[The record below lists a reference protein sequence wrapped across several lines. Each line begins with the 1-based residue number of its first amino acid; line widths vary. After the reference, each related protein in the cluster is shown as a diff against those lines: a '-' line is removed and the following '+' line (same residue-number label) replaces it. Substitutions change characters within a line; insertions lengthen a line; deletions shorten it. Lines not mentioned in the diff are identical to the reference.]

1 MKKTVIMI
9 VIMKSDSDSEK
20 SKMQNNINSLT
31 KTRCIINSIQ
41 KISSIHKFTLEIQL
55 ILELHKLKDHTH
67 F

>member
-1 MKKTVIMI
+1 MRKTVMMI

-31 KTRCIINSIQ
+31 KTRCIINSMQ

-55 ILELHKLKDHTH
+55 ILDLHKLKGHTH